1 MAAVRII
8 CEKLATGRSGERLSQ
23 PLDLTLSAGEA
34 LVLTGANGSGK
45 STLLRTLAGLLP
57 PFSGSVRVEGVL
69 APDGEPAT
77 RVGEAAHYLGHRN
90 ALKPGQTLRDNLA
103 FWHRQLGGPR
113 QETERQVSRA
123 LEAVGLDLLAEL
135 LVGHLSAGQQRRAA
149 LARLLLVRRPVWLL
163 DEPTGALD
171 ERSRLRFCAMARDH
185 LESGGLIVAATH
197 QPLGI
202 EARTLD
208 LSASGTAALPPVM
221 V

>member
-8 CEKLATGRSGERLSQ
+8 CERLATGRSGEPLSQ

-57 PFSGSVRVEGVL
+57 PFSGSVRIEGAL
-69 APDGEPAT
+69 ASDGEPAMCI
-77 RVGEAAHYLGHRN
+77 GEAAHYLGHRN
-90 ALKPGQTLRDNLA
+90 ALKIGETLRGNLV
-103 FWHRQLGGPR
+103 FWHRHLGAPAR
-113 QETERQVSRA
+113 ETERDVARA
-123 LEAVGLDLLAEL
+123 LEAVGLASLAEL

-171 ERSRLRFCAMARDH
+171 ERSRSRFSAMAQAH
-185 LESGGLIVAATH
+185 LESGGLLVAATH

-202 EARTLD
+202 EARALD
-208 LSASGTAALPPVM
+208 LSAPANVAMQPVR